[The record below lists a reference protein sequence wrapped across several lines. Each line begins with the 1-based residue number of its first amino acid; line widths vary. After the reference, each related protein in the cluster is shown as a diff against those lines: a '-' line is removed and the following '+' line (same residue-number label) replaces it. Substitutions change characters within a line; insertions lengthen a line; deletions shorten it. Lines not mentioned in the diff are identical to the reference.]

1 MSEQNK
7 QVPRLRF
14 PGFTD
19 AWVKHMVK
27 DIFTVTRG
35 NVLATTK
42 TTSIPTDKSIF
53 PVYSSQTK
61 NDGLMGY
68 YDKFLFQNAITW
80 TTDGANAGTVKYR
93 RGKFYSTN
101 VNGVLLGDFANKA
114 TAEILN
120 RIAYKIVSKVG
131 NPKLMNNVM
140 AEIEIFL
147 PNFEEQQRISNLLD
161 KLDNLIT
168 VNERELNKLKNL
180 KKSYLEKMFPKNG
193 SNIPELRFPG
203 YTDAWVKYELSELAK
218 FSKGRGYS
226 KRDLVKAGYPIIL
239 YGRLYTN
246 YETTISTVT
255 DTFVSADLNS
265 IKSEIGD
272 VIVPGSGE
280 TAEDI
285 SRASTIDI
293 SGIILGGDL
302 NIIKPDKQVLDS
314 IFLAI
319 TISNGSQQR
328 ELTKRAQGKSV
339 VHLHNSDLER
349 ILVYLPSKNEQTKIG
364 NFFTKLDK
372 VITVNERELK
382 KLKELKKSYLNDMFV

>member
-14 PGFTD
+14 PGFTDAWVKCTFEDLGIITAGGDVNKKGLLLSGNYPVLANALNNDGIIGYYDDYKVSAPAVTITGRGNIGHAKARKISYTPTVRLISLEPFNSDVDFLENLINTNNFFVESTGVPQLTGPQFGHFEVILPKREEQTKIGKFFQHLDNLITVNERELNKLKNLKKSYLEKMFPKNGSNIPELRFPGYTD

-120 RIAYKIVSKVG
+120 RIAYKFVSKVG

-168 VNERELNKLKNL
+168 VNEREL
-180 KKSYLEKMFPKNG
+180 
-193 SNIPELRFPG
+193 
-203 YTDAWVKYELSELAK
+203 
-218 FSKGRGYS
+218 
-226 KRDLVKAGYPIIL
+226 
-239 YGRLYTN
+239 
-246 YETTISTVT
+246 
-255 DTFVSADLNS
+255 
-265 IKSEIGD
+265 
-272 VIVPGSGE
+272 
-280 TAEDI
+280 
-285 SRASTIDI
+285 
-293 SGIILGGDL
+293 
-302 NIIKPDKQVLDS
+302 
-314 IFLAI
+314 
-319 TISNGSQQR
+319 
-328 ELTKRAQGKSV
+328 
-339 VHLHNSDLER
+339 
-349 ILVYLPSKNEQTKIG
+349 
-364 NFFTKLDK
+364 
-372 VITVNERELK
+372 K

>member
-19 AWVKHMVK
+19 AWVKCTFEDLGIITAGGDVNK
-27 DIFTVTRG
+27 KGLLLSG
-35 NVLATTK
+35 NYPVLANALN
-42 TTSIPTDKSIF
+42 
-53 PVYSSQTK
+53 
-61 NDGLMGY
+61 NDGIIGY
-68 YDKFLFQNAITW
+68 YDDYKVSAPAVTITGRGNIGHAKARKISYTPTVRLISLEPFNSDVDFLENLINTNNFFVESTGVPQLTGPQFGHFEVILPKREEQT
-80 TTDGANAGTVKYR
+80 KI
-93 RGKFYSTN
+93 GKF
-101 VNGVLLGDFANKA
+101 F
-114 TAEILN
+114 
-120 RIAYKIVSKVG
+120 
-131 NPKLMNNVM
+131 
-140 AEIEIFL
+140 
-147 PNFEEQQRISNLLD
+147 QH
-161 KLDNLIT
+161 LDNLIT

-226 KRDLVKAGYPIIL
+226 KSDLVKAGYPIIL

>member
-120 RIAYKIVSKVG
+120 RIAYKFVSKVG

>member
-120 RIAYKIVSKVG
+120 RIAYKFVSKVG

-168 VNERELNKLKNL
+168 VNEHKL
-180 KKSYLEKMFPKNG
+180 
-193 SNIPELRFPG
+193 
-203 YTDAWVKYELSELAK
+203 
-218 FSKGRGYS
+218 
-226 KRDLVKAGYPIIL
+226 
-239 YGRLYTN
+239 
-246 YETTISTVT
+246 
-255 DTFVSADLNS
+255 
-265 IKSEIGD
+265 
-272 VIVPGSGE
+272 
-280 TAEDI
+280 
-285 SRASTIDI
+285 
-293 SGIILGGDL
+293 
-302 NIIKPDKQVLDS
+302 
-314 IFLAI
+314 
-319 TISNGSQQR
+319 
-328 ELTKRAQGKSV
+328 LTG
-339 VHLHNSDLER
+339 
-349 ILVYLPSKNEQTKIG
+349 
-364 NFFTKLDK
+364 
-372 VITVNERELK
+372 
-382 KLKELKKSYLNDMFV
+382 

>member
-7 QVPRLRF
+7 HVPRLRF

-120 RIAYKIVSKVG
+120 RIAYKFVSKVG

>member
-1 MSEQNK
+1 M
-7 QVPRLRF
+7 
-14 PGFTD
+14 
-19 AWVKHMVK
+19 
-27 DIFTVTRG
+27 
-35 NVLATTK
+35 
-42 TTSIPTDKSIF
+42 
-53 PVYSSQTK
+53 
-61 NDGLMGY
+61 
-68 YDKFLFQNAITW
+68 
-80 TTDGANAGTVKYR
+80 
-93 RGKFYSTN
+93 
-101 VNGVLLGDFANKA
+101 
-114 TAEILN
+114 
-120 RIAYKIVSKVG
+120 
-131 NPKLMNNVM
+131 
-140 AEIEIFL
+140 
-147 PNFEEQQRISNLLD
+147 
-161 KLDNLIT
+161 
-168 VNERELNKLKNL
+168 
-180 KKSYLEKMFPKNG
+180 
-193 SNIPELRFPG
+193 
-203 YTDAWVKYELSELAK
+203 KYELSELAK

-226 KRDLVKAGYPIIL
+226 KSDLVKAGYPIIL

-372 VITVNERELK
+372 VITVNERELNKLKNLKKSYLEKMFPKNGSNIPELRFSGYTDAWVKCELGDVAEIVGGGTPSTSILEYWNGEINWYSPVEIGNQIYVSSSQNKITKLGLEKSSAKILPAYKTILFTSRAGIGNTAIMTTNGATNQGFQSLVIKEKTDLYFLYSISSKIKEMALQIASGSTFLEISGKSLSRLEILVPNFEEQTKIGKFFQHLDNLITVNERELK

>member
-14 PGFTD
+14 PGFTDAWVKCELGDVAEIVGGGTPSTSILEYWNGEINWYSPVEIGNQIYVSSSQNKITKLGLEKSSAKILPAYKTILFTSRAGIGNTAIMTTNGATNQGFQSLVIKEKTDLYFLYSISSKIKEMALQIASGSTFLEISGKSLSSLEILVPNFEEQTKIGKFFQHLDNLITVNERELNKLKNLKKSYLEKMFPKNGSNIPELRFPGYTD

-120 RIAYKIVSKVG
+120 RIAYKFVSKVG

-168 VNERELNKLKNL
+168 VNEREL
-180 KKSYLEKMFPKNG
+180 
-193 SNIPELRFPG
+193 
-203 YTDAWVKYELSELAK
+203 
-218 FSKGRGYS
+218 
-226 KRDLVKAGYPIIL
+226 
-239 YGRLYTN
+239 
-246 YETTISTVT
+246 
-255 DTFVSADLNS
+255 
-265 IKSEIGD
+265 
-272 VIVPGSGE
+272 
-280 TAEDI
+280 
-285 SRASTIDI
+285 
-293 SGIILGGDL
+293 
-302 NIIKPDKQVLDS
+302 
-314 IFLAI
+314 
-319 TISNGSQQR
+319 
-328 ELTKRAQGKSV
+328 
-339 VHLHNSDLER
+339 
-349 ILVYLPSKNEQTKIG
+349 
-364 NFFTKLDK
+364 
-372 VITVNERELK
+372 K

>member
-120 RIAYKIVSKVG
+120 RIAYKFVSKVG

-203 YTDAWVKYELSELAK
+203 YTDAWVKCELGDVAEIVGGGTPSTSILEYWN
-218 FSKGRGYS
+218 GEINWYS
-226 KRDLVKAGYPIIL
+226 PV
-239 YGRLYTN
+239 
-246 YETTISTVT
+246 
-255 DTFVSADLNS
+255 
-265 IKSEIGD
+265 EIGNQIY
-272 VIVPGSGE
+272 VSSSQNKITKLGLEKSSAKILPAYK
-280 TAEDI
+280 TI
-285 SRASTIDI
+285 LFTSRAGIGNTAIMTTNGATNQGFQSLVIKEKTDLYFLYSISSKIKEMALQIASGSTFLEI
-293 SGIILGGDL
+293 SG
-302 NIIKPDKQVLDS
+302 
-314 IFLAI
+314 
-319 TISNGSQQR
+319 
-328 ELTKRAQGKSV
+328 KS
-339 VHLHNSDLER
+339 LSSLE
-349 ILVYLPSKNEQTKIG
+349 ILVPNFEEQTKIG
-364 NFFTKLDK
+364 KFFQHLDNL
-372 VITVNERELK
+372 ITVNERELK

>member
-120 RIAYKIVSKVG
+120 RIAYKFVSKVG

-193 SNIPELRFPG
+193 SNIPELRFSG